1 MDTIKT
7 GALIRELRKEHNMT
21 QKDLA
26 DQLHITDR
34 AVSKWERGLCA
45 PDIATLEPLAA
56 ILQVTVTELIA
67 GERMPE
73 KEHIME
79 IEKNVQD
86 TIDYS
91 EHEISNNKKQ
101 HRTKLILTIC
111 ICVILCAGLSFFLLW
126 KSGYFFL
133 IDQSISPDQTREI
146 TVYNRPFHPE
156 MKFTGWNDGPYTTI
170 IVDNVPIIYQGS
182 YQNIYWS
189 PDSLKYIFEIENEGR
204 KELELYAPN
213 LDSRLGHRELCFH
226 LALYFHLHDW
236 SELGYTIDNFV
247 DGIKEATYDFIQWG
261 DDSRSILLSY
271 SYHDAHGTH
280 YQGCIWYDYVSDTI
294 LDSLDLPPQNL
305 QIS

>member
-79 IEKNVQD
+79 IEQSVQN

-91 EHEISNNKKQ
+91 EQEISNNKKL
-101 HRTKLILTIC
+101 HRKKLIITIC
-111 ICVILCAGLSFFLLW
+111 ACVILCAGLSVFFLW
-126 KSGYFFL
+126 RSGYFYI
-133 IDQSISPDQTREI
+133 IDHSVSPDQSTQM
-146 TVYNRPFHPE
+146 TVYDRLFSKHGRFINFEEPYISIE
-156 MKFTGWNDGPYTTI
+156 VADGTHLYP
-170 IVDNVPIIYQGS
+170 GE

-189 PDSLKYIFEIENEGR
+189 PDSSTYIVEIKSDETTR
-204 KELELYAPN
+204 LYIKETDASHTARP
-213 LDSRLGHRELCFH
+213 SELCSH
-226 LALYFHLHDW
+226 LSTNFHLHDLKK
-236 SELGYTIDNFV
+236 LGYTAETFFATLP
-247 DGIKEATYDFIQWG
+247 EATYDFIQWS

-271 SYHDAHGTH
+271 SYYDAHGNH
-280 YQGCIWYDYVSDTI
+280 YQGCIWYDYMYDTI
-294 LDSLDLPPQNL
+294 LDSLDLPPHSPQT
-305 QIS
+305 S